1 MSNHINIKAQN
12 ALNKIQSILFSYL
25 EADPK
30 KVQNI
35 STIIPSNRNNANG
48 YANLKVTYIDYANII
63 QTKTIRLETNIFG
76 DCIFLKP
83 KKAVSLKNV
92 DLIIFYDEKLD
103 SFYLSD
109 KTICNMKWLDDK
121 SIRDIVTD
129 PYGKTFYSYKID
141 TLLEHHNILQLIK
154 YDKVHIIHDSFL
166 HYYQGIVLKGHTDT
180 KKYVD
185 YTPKKAKDF
194 YILCDA
200 KDRDTIFW
208 CYHNELQANKAA
220 TLLGLADEF
229 SKYSNLT
236 QKAIYDRLYRA
247 LKKETYA
254 KITLR
259 NNLSDLERNKII
271 KFIKDGKIVIGL
283 SKIQD
288 TFINKKIN
296 KTDDKAAYMRQY
308 RQK

>member
-35 STIIPSNRNNANG
+35 STIIPSNRNDANG

-63 QTKTIRLETNIFG
+63 QVKTIRLETNIFG

-121 SIRDIVTD
+121 SIRDIATD

-141 TLLEHHNILQLIK
+141 TLLEHHHILQLIK

-166 HYYQGIVLKGHTDT
+166 HYYQGVVLKGHTDT
-180 KKYVD
+180 KKYID
-185 YTPKKAKDF
+185 YNPKKAKDF

-208 CYHNELQANKAA
+208 CYHNETQADKAA
-220 TLLGLADEF
+220 TLLGLAQANFSQKQIQGLNNSQLQDKLHEEKNINWNDCKTVEKRGSCVIHVFDE
-229 SKYSNLT
+229 
-236 QKAIYDRLYRA
+236 
-247 LKKETYA
+247 
-254 KITLR
+254 
-259 NNLSDLERNKII
+259 
-271 KFIKDGKIVIGL
+271 
-283 SKIQD
+283 
-288 TFINKKIN
+288 KIN
-296 KTDDKAAYMRQY
+296 RSRWEIDEEIPIFTQDRNYIEKVLPVEEV
-308 RQK
+308 